1 MAADRLGP
9 MREERKRVQSEMKRV
24 QSEIKRADALIV
36 DLRQQTQTAQNLNR
50 VMEGQLGM
58 YQELNA
64 QMG

>member
-1 MAADRLGP
+1 
-9 MREERKRVQSEMKRV
+9 MREERKRVQSETQRVQSEIQRV
-24 QSEIKRADALIV
+24 QSEIKRADALID